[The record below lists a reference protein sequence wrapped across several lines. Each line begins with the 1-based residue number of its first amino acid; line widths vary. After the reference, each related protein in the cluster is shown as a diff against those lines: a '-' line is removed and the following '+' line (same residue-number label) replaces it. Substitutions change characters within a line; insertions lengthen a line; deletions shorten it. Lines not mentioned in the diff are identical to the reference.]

1 MSTLDKK
8 GYEIVRED
16 RGTTTRVLGPKP
28 MTERDAMSVAIT
40 WARAIRS
47 ATGWSIVKLS
57 TQRYGLFKA
66 GESKPRTTITVWET
80 TQLGTYSDLYKE
92 IESESN

>member
-8 GYEIVRED
+8 NYIIERMD
-16 RGTTTRVLGPKP
+16 RGTITRELGPKP

-47 ATGWSIVKLS
+47 ATGWSIVKLN

-66 GESKPRTTITVWET
+66 GESTPRTTITVWESLS
-80 TQLGTYSDLYKE
+80 LGAYSDLYKE